1 MRRRGFSII
10 ELVLIMGLI
19 CLVAAMTIPSLF
31 EAYEAAQRAAVAE
44 KSAAETQVTETSAS
58 EN

>member
-19 CLVAAMTIPSLF
+19 CIVAAMTIPSLF
-31 EAYEAAQRAAVAE
+31 DAYEAAQSAKC
-44 KSAAETQVTETSAS
+44 KSKDRKSVV
-58 EN
+58 